1 MNRKNLPLLLM
12 LAAGTVT
19 CVINLIRQYPML
31 DQLIILFIVLLA
43 FYLLGCVLMWTL
55 DLFDKQNEERFSE
68 EGEVIEKDTEQSVGE
83 HAPQSALQ
91 SALQSAGQSAHQ
103 NTVGD
108 RDE

>member
-31 DQLIILFIVLLA
+31 DQLIILFIVLLV

-83 HAPQSALQ
+83 NAGQ
-91 SALQSAGQSAHQ
+91 SALQSAGQNAHE
-103 NTVGD
+103 NTGGD
-108 RDE
+108 RDK